1 MPSADCWVPF
11 PPPFDGG
18 SSSWSRFPALPGYD
32 ALTSALIAAAST
44 ARLSGQELDF
54 EDNGLLVSIVMPFMR
69 FLFIGAAF
77 CLWLPSDSASRL
89 TPLPFS

>member
-1 MPSADCWVPF
+1 
-11 PPPFDGG
+11 
-18 SSSWSRFPALPGYD
+18 
-32 ALTSALIAAAST
+32 
-44 ARLSGQELDF
+44 LDF

-69 FLFIGAAF
+69 FFFIGAAF